1 MWEVAL
7 ACHLAV
13 LPPKRTF
20 EILTANTAG
29 DARIARF
36 EMRFTTS
43 LSARRAHKFDA
54 PPPILS
60 ASQSLYRQ
68 NFLLPVYN
76 GKI

>member
-29 DARIARF
+29 DARIAGF
-36 EMRFTTS
+36 EV
-43 LSARRAHKFDA
+43 HH
-54 PPPILS
+54 I
-60 ASQSLYRQ
+60 SQCQEGS
-68 NFLLPVYN
+68 
-76 GKI
+76 